1 MVKCYLC
8 AMNENLT
15 ELLLERTKNLP
26 AQQLRELIDFSEFLA
41 SKTAAAASQAQP
53 ARALKAFVGGV
64 THGSLAS
71 GIDDELYGA
80 SVC

>member
-1 MVKCYLC
+1 V
-8 AMNENLT
+8 NENLT

-26 AQQLRELIDFSEFLA
+26 AQQLREVIDFSEFLA
-41 SKTAAAASQAQP
+41 SKTAAASKAQP

-71 GIDDELYGA
+71 GIDDELYGV
-80 SVC
+80 SVR

>member
-1 MVKCYLC
+1 LFV
-8 AMNENLT
+8 NENLT

-26 AQQLRELIDFSEFLA
+26 AQQLREVIDFSEFLA
-41 SKTAAAASQAQP
+41 SKAAMTAQAQP

-64 THGSLAS
+64 THGSVAG

-80 SVC
+80 SVR